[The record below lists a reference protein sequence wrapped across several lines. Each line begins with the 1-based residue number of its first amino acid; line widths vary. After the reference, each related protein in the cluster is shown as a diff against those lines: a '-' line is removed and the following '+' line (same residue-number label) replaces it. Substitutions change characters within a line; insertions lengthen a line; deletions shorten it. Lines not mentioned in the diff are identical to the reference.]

1 MTAIAPSDSLF
12 RAVKK
17 DARKFFK
24 TARSSHAWD
33 HTERVL
39 RLSLCIGAK
48 EGADLGVLKIA
59 AVLHDIGRAE
69 EDGSHGRVCHSE
81 AGAKLAR
88 TLLERRGL
96 AAETITRVVHCIQT
110 HRYRK
115 SAVPETLEAKILFDA
130 DKLDSIG
137 AVGVGRAFLFAG
149 EVGARLHNKGTDLAR
164 TEPYTKDDTAY
175 REFMVKLR
183 HIREKMHTKEGR
195 RIAEERH
202 KFMVAFFDRLDKETH
217 GRL

>member
-59 AVLHDIGRAE
+59 AILHDIGRAE
-69 EDGSHGRVCHSE
+69 EDGRM
-81 AGAKLAR
+81 AGSAIPKREPPARTILAR
-88 TLLERRGL
+88 HGL
-96 AAETITRVVHCIQT
+96 DAETIRSVVHCI
-110 HRYRK
+110 R
-115 SAVPETLEAKILFDA
+115 P
-130 DKLDSIG
+130 IG
-137 AVGVGRAFLFAG
+137 SG
-149 EVGARLHNKGTDLAR
+149 
-164 TEPYTKDDTAY
+164 
-175 REFMVKLR
+175 
-183 HIREKMHTKEGR
+183 KERPGD
-195 RIAEERH
+195 H
-202 KFMVAFFDRLDKETH
+202 
-217 GRL
+217 